1 MAIVY
6 RHIRLDKNEAFY
18 IGIGKTIKRAYSK
31 SNRNNYWQNIAKNGY
46 EVEIIFDNL
55 SWDEAYRKEKEFIAY
70 YGIKNNNTGML
81 VNLTDGGD
89 GKVGFITPEQ
99 VKNKMSQTKKG
110 HLTSNET
117 KVKISNSLK
126 GIAFTA
132 ERKINVSNGRKG
144 KGIGPCSN
152 EKKKSI

>member
-1 MAIVY
+1 
-6 RHIRLDKNEAFY
+6 
-18 IGIGKTIKRAYSK
+18 
-31 SNRNNYWQNIAKNGY
+31 
-46 EVEIIFDNL
+46 
-55 SWDEAYRKEKEFIAY
+55 
-70 YGIKNNNTGML
+70 ML